1 MEIVDSQVHVW
12 DGVNS
17 PSEAHRGERLTDV
30 ELLPQMA
37 AAGVTRAVLVPGSWA
52 ADRNGAALRAAERCP
67 DRFAVMGRFAVE
79 DPASRGTVAGFV
91 AQPGMVGVRL
101 AFRREPHATYL
112 ADGTVDWFWPE
123 AAAAGLQVMVYA
135 PGRID
140 QIAEVAR
147 RHPDLRVIVDHMGV
161 NPRADQ
167 ETRQAE
173 LAQTLRIAA
182 CPNVAVKLSALP
194 LYSHQPYPHTDVL
207 DLVYPLVDAFGANRC
222 FWGSDMTRLTSYPQ
236 AVTMLGD
243 AAGKLSSAQLELV
256 MGRAL
261 LDWLGWS

>member
-12 DGVNS
+12 DGLKS
-17 PSEAHRGERLTDV
+17 PAEAHRGERLTDV
-30 ELLPQMA
+30 ELLPRME

-52 ADRNGAALRAAERCP
+52 ADVNGAALRAAERHP

-79 DPASRGTVAGFV
+79 DPATRGTVAAFV

-140 QIAEVAR
+140 QIADVAR

-161 NPRADQ
+161 DPQADQ

-173 LAQTLRIAA
+173 LAQTLAIADCA
-182 CPNVAVKLSALP
+182 NVAVKLSALP
-194 LYSHQPYPHTDVL
+194 LYSHLPYPHEDVL
-207 DLVYPLVDAFGANRC
+207 DLVCPLVDAFGAERC
-222 FWGSDMTRLTSYPQ
+222 FWGSDLTRLKSYRQ
-236 AVTMLGD
+236 AVTMITEATGML
-243 AAGKLSSAQLELV
+243 APAQVELV

-261 LDWLGWS
+261 LNWLGWN